1 MSRLEAIVLGLCI
14 GACVPFP
21 AIALEFGVYNGYSG
35 YQDFRSGPNAFYVA
49 YHGARSDNMVDVEAA
64 WKQRVAQLCASEGA
78 AHFIEL
84 KYPAEPV
91 LRDDPQ
97 FFSEVDG
104 FRSGF
109 RMVKGGGM
117 VFIPIF
123 TGSPAPFFIDAPS
136 KMASVRCIPGA
147 AQVRDTSRL
156 LRVVDYPVSAKP
168 SR

>member
-1 MSRLEAIVLGLCI
+1 MSRLGAIVFGLCI
-14 GACVPFP
+14 GTCIPFP
-21 AIALEFGVYNGYSG
+21 ASALEFGAYNGYSG

-49 YHGARSDNMVDVEAA
+49 YHGARSDSMVDVEAV
-64 WKQRVAQLCASEGA
+64 WKQRVAQLCVSEGA
-78 AHFIEL
+78 AYFAEL
-84 KYPAEPV
+84 KYPDEPV

-97 FFSEVDG
+97 FFSEADG

-109 RMVKGGGM
+109 RRVKGGGM

-123 TGSPAPFFIDAPS
+123 TGPPAPFFIDAPS
-136 KMASVRCIPGA
+136 KMASVRCVPDS

-156 LRVVDYPVSAKP
+156 LRVVDYPVPAKP